1 MSSSIV
7 VAHPTTKAA
16 EELSTSAARP
26 FDERRRRHYRG
37 GVNGRD
43 PSSLPRLLGVLHLP
57 ALPGSP
63 RFAGDLAAI
72 AAQAGAEA
80 ALLEAAGFD
89 GVVVEN
95 FGDAPFFPGRVD
107 AVTVAAMTA
116 CGLAVRAAA
125 PRLALGVNVLRNDA
139 ESALA
144 IAACTGATMV
154 RVNVHSGARV
164 TDQGV
169 VEGRAHAT
177 LRLRRAL
184 DAGHVRLLCDV
195 DVKHS
200 APLAARPIE
209 EEAEEVAARG
219 LADAVL
225 VTGTGTG
232 RGVSTADLERV
243 ARAVHVPVLVASGAT
258 VASLPDL
265 AAAHGVIVG
274 TALRRTGRA
283 GDPVDAELAAG
294 FASAFHR
301 TFGAAGRS

>member
-1 MSSSIV
+1 VS
-7 VAHPTTKAA
+7 
-16 EELSTSAARP
+16 
-26 FDERRRRHYRG
+26 
-37 GVNGRD
+37 
-43 PSSLPRLLGVLHLP
+43 PSPVPRLVGVLHLP

-72 AAQAGAEA
+72 SGAAGVEA
-80 ALLEAAGFD
+80 AALEAAGFD
-89 GVVVEN
+89 GVIVEN

-116 CGLAVRAAA
+116 CALAVRAAA
-125 PRLALGVNVLRNDA
+125 PGLALGINVLRNDA

-144 IAACTGATMV
+144 IAACSGAALV

-232 RGVSTADLERV
+232 RGVATADLERV
-243 ARAVHVPVLVASGAT
+243 VRAVHVPVLVASGAT
-258 VASLPDL
+258 AETLPSLR
-265 AAAHGVIVG
+265 AAHGVIVG
-274 TALRRTGRA
+274 TALRRSGRA
-283 GDPVDAELAAG
+283 GDPVDAEMARR
-294 FASAFHR
+294 FADAFRRAFGESGR
-301 TFGAAGRS
+301 T